1 MPRAKS
7 LFPIG
12 TPVVKMLARS
22 AARRAVNEQLRAQG
36 VRVSHVKYA
45 EIVSRAS
52 AYLADHP
59 ALYTEALER
68 AQRLG
73 MIEHDPMTM
82 ER

>member
-1 MPRAKS
+1 
-7 LFPIG
+7 
-12 TPVVKMLARS
+12 VVKVLARQ
-22 AARRAVNEQLRAQG
+22 AARNAVKDQLRGAG
-36 VRVSHVKYA
+36 VRVSHVPHA

-59 ALYTEALER
+59 ELYAEALER

-73 MIEHDPMTM
+73 MIDPQSDPMTM